1 MPIGKSAKTSY
12 FKSAVQSLAKNKNK
26 GVGGRKIAAYLLDE
40 PKKLVPLQLT
50 GGGGDSSL
58 GNKNRPSYYGPR
70 R

>member
-1 MPIGKSAKTSY
+1 MPVGKSAKTSY
-12 FKSAVQSLAKNKNK
+12 FKSAAQSLAKIKNK
-26 GVGGRKIAAYLLDE
+26 PAGRKIAAWLLDE
-40 PKKLVPLQLT
+40 PKKVTAVLT

>member
-1 MPIGKSAKTSY
+1 MPIGKGAKKSY
-12 FKSAVQSLAKNKNK
+12 FKKVNE
-26 GVGGRKIAAYLLDE
+26 GRKIAAWLLDP
-40 PKKLVPLQLT
+40 PKKVTAVLT

>member
-1 MPIGKSAKTSY
+1 MPVGKSAKTSY
-12 FKSAVQSLAKNKNK
+12 FKSAAQSLAKNMNK
-26 GVGGRKIAAYLLDE
+26 GVGGRKIAGWLLDP
-40 PKKLVPLQLT
+40 PKKVTAVLT

>member
-26 GVGGRKIAAYLLDE
+26 GVAGRKIAGWLLDE
-40 PKKLVPLQLT
+40 PKKVTAVLT
-50 GGGGDSSL
+50 GGGDSSL

>member
-1 MPIGKSAKTSY
+1 MPVGKSAKTSY
-12 FKSAVQSLAKNKNK
+12 FKSAAHALAKNNNK
-26 GVGGRKIAAYLLDE
+26 GVRGRKIAAWLLDE
-40 PKKLVPLQLT
+40 PKPVPLRLT